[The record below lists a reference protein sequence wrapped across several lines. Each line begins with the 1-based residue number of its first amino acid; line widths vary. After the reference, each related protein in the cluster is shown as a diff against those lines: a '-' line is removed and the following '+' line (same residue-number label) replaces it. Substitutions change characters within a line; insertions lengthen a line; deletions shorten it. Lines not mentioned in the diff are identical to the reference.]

1 MDFSKENALMLIAKL
16 KQNEFSDQEIES
28 IHADA
33 LLEIKRRNNNADAS
47 SMAINSLTWQDA
59 KANLLA
65 TLGKNLHSDERNGV
79 ADVLEHIKNR
89 LCANNNRLMKLL
101 MIEKLMSSGQIFQI
115 LCFVSRPLYVV
126 VLYCSVKALRLIGL
140 I

>member
-16 KQNEFSDQEIES
+16 KQNEFSDQEIEA
-28 IHADA
+28 IYADA
-33 LLEIKRRNNNADAS
+33 LIEIDHRNNNANAS
-47 SMAINSLTWQDA
+47 SIPINSLTWQDA

-65 TLGKNLHSDERNGV
+65 TMGQNLHSDERNGI

-89 LCANNNRLMKLL
+89 LCANNNRLMKLVML
-101 MIEKLMSSGQIFQI
+101 EKLISSGQIFQI
-115 LCFVSRPLYVV
+115 LCFVSMPLYVL
-126 VLYCSVKALRLIGL
+126 VLYCSVKALSLIGL